1 MDYFM
6 LFFNSTCKDT
16 HFFRTFAPNNEKKYY
31 RYIIFVHDHHGH
43 GTTEMGGAC
52 RMADYNRRN

>member
-16 HFFRTFAPNNEKKYY
+16 HFFRTFAPNNEKNSA
-31 RYIIFVHDHHGH
+31 IHHIFVHDRYRH
-43 GTTEMGGAC
+43 GTTQMGNTGC
-52 RMADYNRRN
+52 LADHDWRN